1 MRSNGFVQLALST
14 NVRDDIIW
22 FAIISAIFLIGVI
35 FAIRSN

>member
-14 NVRDDIIW
+14 NARDDIIW
-22 FAIISAIFLIGVI
+22 FSIIAAIFLIGVI